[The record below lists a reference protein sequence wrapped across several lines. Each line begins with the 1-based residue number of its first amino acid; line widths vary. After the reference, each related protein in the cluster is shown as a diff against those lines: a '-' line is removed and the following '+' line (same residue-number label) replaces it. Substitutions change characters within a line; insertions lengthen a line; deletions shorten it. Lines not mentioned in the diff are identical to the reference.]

1 MNTLFLPSQKCLRSQ
16 LLVEL
21 IAMCILFAAAMSV
34 FGTSGV
40 GLACGLGV
48 AYVVPR
54 WLYARL
60 SGGETRGGIV
70 LMVAGLLLVV
80 WAFRNIYG
88 WTLAEGHSF
97 ADPVLRCDDKGYYLW
112 ALHYYDGSVPEPDT
126 KFVGYPLMILMS
138 WKLLGHSIV
147 WPIAI
152 NVMLTLLTVV
162 LTGQTAGRALA
173 GRVQADRGTITFLAM
188 LVTSLLGFF
197 MSHAAMM
204 LKEPLTYFAV
214 ALAAYAI
221 ARMKEMDEDSRG
233 SVWHDIAL
241 FTIAV
246 ALMSIARTSVI
257 YFLVAGVIITFFDNK
272 DMWRYACTLLGIAL
286 IGMGMGIYWS
296 NGFSMEVQMR
306 ILATTDTGGD
316 IMKTIYQA
324 RGIYG
329 EMMSDYFF
337 LPVWQKLLLLPVTC
351 TLQLF
356 IPFPW
361 VDNEVLDVWSVATR
375 FQLVWYAVAGVSLY
389 YLFVLAWKKINLG
402 WWAMWPFVCAAA
414 VAFTTSGTVSR
425 YILPYEPLFA
435 TIAVW
440 VLLKY
445 HEATTPNEDDKQQKG
460 TTHHKDNIRRS
471 FNLWC
476 AAYAVT
482 VTITLI
488 ICYLTTP

>member
-88 WTLAEGHSF
+88 WTVAEGHSF
-97 ADPVLRCDDKGYYLW
+97 ADPALHCDDRAYYLW
-112 ALHYYDGSVPEPDT
+112 ALSHYDGSVQEPDT
-126 KFVGYPLMILMS
+126 KFVGFPLMILLS
-138 WKLLGHSIV
+138 WRLLGHSIV

-162 LTGQTAGRALA
+162 LTGLTAGRALA
-173 GRVQADRGTITFLAM
+173 GRVRADRGTITFLAM
-188 LVTSLLGFF
+188 LVTCTLCFF
-197 MSHAAMM
+197 LSHGPML
-204 LKEPLTYFAV
+204 LKEPLTYFSV

-221 ARMKEMDEDSRG
+221 ARMKETDVASRG
-233 SVWHDIAL
+233 SVWRDIAL
-241 FTIAV
+241 FAVSV

-257 YFLVAGVIITFFDNK
+257 YFLVAGVMLTLLDDK
-272 DMWRYACTLLGIAL
+272 SMWRYACTLIGIAL
-286 IGMGMGIYWS
+286 IGIGMGMYWS
-296 NGFSMEVQMR
+296 NGFSVEVQMHM
-306 ILATTDTGGD
+306 LAATDAGGD
-316 IMKTIYQA
+316 IMKSIYQA

-329 EMMSDYFF
+329 EIMSDYFG

-361 VDNEVLDVWSVATR
+361 TNTEMINIWSVATR
-375 FQLVWYAVAGVSLY
+375 FQFMWYAVAGVSLY
-389 YLFVLAWKKINLG
+389 YLFVLAWKRKSLG
-402 WWAMWPFVCAAA
+402 WWALWPFVCAAA

-425 YILPYEPLFA
+425 YILPYEPLFV
-435 TIAVW
+435 TVAVW
-440 VLLKY
+440 VMLKY
-445 HEATTPNEDDKQQKG
+445 HEGNCR
-460 TTHHKDNIRRS
+460 HS
-471 FNLWC
+471 FNLWFVTY
-476 AAYAVT
+476 AAAVIVILAT
-482 VTITLI
+482 
-488 ICYLTTP
+488 CYLVTTQ